1 MYQLFIKIMYEQDFR
16 KYTIQ
21 ELHEMKAILEQFK
34 GRTLEV
40 NLKRIKEVEDVS
52 AMGEEK
58 ADTGSRL
65 SLWVYI

>member
-21 ELHEMKAILEQFK
+21 ELNEMKAILQQFK

-40 NLKRIKEVEDVS
+40 KLKRIKEDNGISYKKED
-52 AMGEEK
+52 K
-58 ADTGSRL
+58 
-65 SLWVYI
+65 

>member
-21 ELHEMKAILEQFK
+21 ELSEMRAILEEFK

-40 NLKRIKEVEDVS
+40 KLKRIKEENGIS
-52 AMGEEK
+52 YKKEK
-58 ADTGSRL
+58 KNNDNKNK
-65 SLWVYI
+65 

>member
-21 ELHEMKAILEQFK
+21 ELSEMKAILEEFK

-40 NLKRIKEVEDVS
+40 NLKRIKEEEDVS
-52 AMGEEK
+52 IMGEEK
-58 ADTGSRL
+58 KDRGSRL
-65 SLWVYI
+65 SL

>member
-21 ELHEMKAILEQFK
+21 ELSEMKAILEEFK

-40 NLKRIKEVEDVS
+40 KLKRIKEDNGISYKKEN
-52 AMGEEK
+52 K
-58 ADTGSRL
+58 R
-65 SLWVYI
+65 

>member
-1 MYQLFIKIMYEQDFR
+1 MYQLFIKIMYEQDYR

-21 ELHEMKAILEQFK
+21 ELSEMRAILEEFK

-40 NLKRIKEVEDVS
+40 NLKRIKEEEDVS

-58 ADTGSRL
+58 TDGGSRL
-65 SLWVYI
+65 SL

>member
-21 ELHEMKAILEQFK
+21 ELSEMRAILEEFK

-52 AMGEEK
+52 AMGEKK
-58 ADTGSRL
+58 ASRGSRL
-65 SLWVYI
+65 SL